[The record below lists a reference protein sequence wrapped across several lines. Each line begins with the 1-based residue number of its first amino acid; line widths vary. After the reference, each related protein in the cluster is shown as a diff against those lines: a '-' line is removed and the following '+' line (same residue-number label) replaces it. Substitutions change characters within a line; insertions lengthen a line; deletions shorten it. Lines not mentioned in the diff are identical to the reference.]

1 MKKWIASAT
10 TLLCCVLVLV
20 LFWPHVTSAQ
30 RQTLNLYIW
39 SEYIDPD
46 ILTAFE
52 KATNSR
58 VLVSVYESNE
68 DMVAKLRGG
77 EAPASTTL
85 LFPPTTLCPTCWSWD
100 CCSLSTKN

>member
-10 TLLCCVLVLV
+10 TLVFCVLILV
-20 LFWPHVTSAQ
+20 LFWPHPTSAQ

-58 VLVSVYESNE
+58 VVVSVYESNE
-68 DMVAKLRGG
+68 DMIAKLRGG
-77 EAPASTTL
+77 RRRPVRRRRAHRLRCAQHGGAGPAAAS
-85 LFPPTTLCPTCWSWD
+85 
-100 CCSLSTKN
+100 

>member
-10 TLLCCVLVLV
+10 TLAFCVLILA
-20 LFWPHVTSAQ
+20 LFWPHATPAQ

-58 VLVSVYESNE
+58 VVVSVYESNE
-68 DMVAKLRGG
+68 DMIAKLRGRRQPVRHRRAHRLRCAQHG
-77 EAPASTTL
+77 GAGPAAAS
-85 LFPPTTLCPTCWSWD
+85 
-100 CCSLSTKN
+100 